1 MMTRLSK
8 GSVINNYK
16 VDELIR
22 KGNITI
28 TYLAEDQDSGKFVII
43 KQFAYQSL
51 DPKQV
56 EKAQELFQRE
66 VEILSQFN
74 HAQIP
79 RLIDIFNLK
88 HQGSFL
94 VIQYIEGET
103 YHELV
108 FEREEKFTESQ
119 VIEFLFDV
127 VKVLR
132 YVHSKGI
139 THRDI
144 SPDNIICGKEDKKP
158 VLIDFGCSTQ
168 PVKQLN
174 SGSAPTRIFK
184 LGYTPPEVQNGNPE
198 YSSDLYSLAVTALV
212 LLTGKRPVELFDI
225 NTDEYKWSEITI
237 SPELQ
242 TIFRK
247 MLQFEPNA
255 RYQTA
260 QEVFTALK
268 SLKSLSSSSS
278 IRKQQTIAHIT
289 SSSLAK
295 NKRLKKRFLWLIL
308 CFVVGL
314 LIGVTK
320 LIPVLFP
327 TPAKMTTGFL
337 YKNMTPEQT
346 EINQLINSQQFY
358 LAISQLEQYRQK
370 NPRNG
375 QALVALENTKI
386 GSKKSIKIA
395 VVAPISDDLDK
406 AEEMI
411 RGLAQA
417 QWEVNAAGGI
427 NGLPIKIIFVDDAK
441 DKNTVKKIAQE
452 VANNQ
457 DILAIIGH
465 LSSDN
470 SMFASE
476 VYQKEKILMISP
488 TATSTNLTGKGEY
501 IKRTVVNDAI
511 AGGTLARYVSQKLQK
526 KSIAI
531 FYNSQNNYSKSLR
544 QSLIN
549 EYMIEKGKI
558 AYEADFSDPNFR
570 AGAMVRQAKT
580 AGSDVIMLAA
590 DSSTLDKALQ
600 VMQANNKRLLLIG
613 GNSLYVNDPI
623 LTIGCSDAQGMI
635 LAVPWNVKNHLNSP
649 YVKTASNLFKAEVS
663 WRSKMSYDAFSAII
677 SALKKTPNPTR
688 QSLQETI
695 SKPDFSAPSGDEEV
709 VKFDRQG
716 DRIKPVELVTV
727 NVNSDRCTFEPINIR

>member
-1 MMTRLSK
+1 MITILGNDSFIK
-8 GSVINNYK
+8 NYQI
-16 VDELIR
+16 VELRR

-28 TYLAEDQDSGKFVII
+28 TYLAKDQDSKEFVII

-51 DPKQV
+51 DPQQV

-66 VEILSQFN
+66 VKSLGRFK
-74 HAQIP
+74 HGQIP
-79 RLIDIFNLK
+79 KLIETFTLHNQDL
-88 HQGSFL
+88 FL

-103 YHELV
+103 YHECV
-108 FEREEKFTESQ
+108 FEIQEKFTELQ
-119 VIEFLFDV
+119 VRQFLLDV
-127 VKVLR
+127 VQVLR
-132 YVHSKGI
+132 YVHSQGI
-139 THRDI
+139 IHRDI
-144 SPDNIICGKEDKKP
+144 SPDNIICDKDNKKP

-168 PVKQLN
+168 PGNQLN
-174 SGSAPTRIFK
+174 SGSSSTRIFK
-184 LGYTPPEVQNGNPE
+184 LGYTPPEVQNGRNPQ

-212 LLTGKRPVELFDI
+212 LLTGQRPEELFDI
-225 NTDEYKWSEITI
+225 NTHEYKWSEITI
-237 SPELQ
+237 SNELKRVL
-242 TIFRK
+242 IK

-260 QEVFTALK
+260 KEVFAALK
-268 SLKSLSSSSS
+268 SL
-278 IRKQQTIAHIT
+278 RTQQTIAHIT
-289 SSSLAK
+289 SSSSAK
-295 NKRLKKRFLWLIL
+295 NKRWKNRFLWLTI

-314 LIGVTK
+314 TGVT
-320 LIPVLFP
+320 LIPFVFP

-337 YKNMTPEQT
+337 YSNMTPEQT

-370 NPRNG
+370 NPRNS
-375 QALVALENTKI
+375 QALIVLENTKI

-427 NGLPIKIIFVDDAK
+427 NGLPIKIILVDDSQ
-441 DKNTVKKIAQE
+441 DQNTVKKIAQE

-470 SMFASE
+470 SIAASE

-501 IKRTVVNDAI
+501 IKRSVVNDAI

-531 FYNSQNNYSKSLR
+531 FYNSQNDYSKSLR

-558 AYEADFSDPNFR
+558 AYEADLSEQNFK
-570 AGAMVRQAKT
+570 AGVMVGQAKT
-580 AGSDVIMLAA
+580 SGADVIMLAA

-623 LTIGCSDAQGMI
+623 LSIGCNDSQGMI

-663 WRSKMSYDAFSAII
+663 WRSKMSYDALSAII

-688 QSLQETI
+688 QSLQQTI
-695 SKPDFSAPSGDEEV
+695 SKSDFSAPSGDQEV

-727 NVNSDRCTFEPINIR
+727 TSKGDMCTFEPIKIR

>member
-1 MMTRLSK
+1 
-8 GSVINNYK
+8 
-16 VDELIR
+16 
-22 KGNITI
+22 
-28 TYLAEDQDSGKFVII
+28 
-43 KQFAYQSL
+43 
-51 DPKQV
+51 
-56 EKAQELFQRE
+56 
-66 VEILSQFN
+66 
-74 HAQIP
+74 
-79 RLIDIFNLK
+79 
-88 HQGSFL
+88 
-94 VIQYIEGET
+94 
-103 YHELV
+103 
-108 FEREEKFTESQ
+108 
-119 VIEFLFDV
+119 
-127 VKVLR
+127 
-132 YVHSKGI
+132 
-139 THRDI
+139 
-144 SPDNIICGKEDKKP
+144 
-158 VLIDFGCSTQ
+158 
-168 PVKQLN
+168 
-174 SGSAPTRIFK
+174 
-184 LGYTPPEVQNGNPE
+184 
-198 YSSDLYSLAVTALV
+198 LAVTALV
-212 LLTGKRPVELFDI
+212 LLTGKRPEELFDL

-237 SPELQ
+237 SAELQ
-242 TIFRK
+242 KILRK
-247 MLQFEPNA
+247 MLQVQINA

-260 QEVFTALK
+260 KEVFAE
-268 SLKSLSSSSS
+268 LKSLSSSSS
-278 IRKQQTIAHIT
+278 SSIRTQQTLAHIT
-289 SSSLAK
+289 SSSSAK
-295 NKRLKKRFLWLIL
+295 NKRWKNRFLWLTP
-308 CFVVGL
+308 CFAVGL
-314 LIGVTK
+314 LIGVTR
-320 LIPVLFP
+320 LIPVVFP
-327 TPAKMTTGFL
+327 PSAKMTTGFL

-346 EINQLINSQQFY
+346 QINQLINSQQFS

-375 QALVALENTKI
+375 QAIIVLENTKI

-427 NGLPIKIIFVDDAK
+427 NGLPIKIILVDDSQ
-441 DKNTVKKIAQE
+441 DQNTVKKIAQA

-457 DILAIIGH
+457 DILGIIGH

-470 SMFASE
+470 SMAASDI
-476 VYQKEKILMISP
+476 YQKEKILMISP
-488 TATSTNLTGKGEY
+488 TATSTNLTGKGDY

-570 AGAMVRQAKT
+570 AGAMVGQAKT

-600 VMQANNKRLLLIG
+600 IMQANSKKLLLIG
-613 GNSLYVNDPI
+613 GNSLYINEHT
-623 LTIGCSDAQGMI
+623 LSIGCGDSQGMI

-663 WRSKMSYDAFSAII
+663 WRSKMSYDALSAII

-688 QSLQETI
+688 QNLQETI

-727 NVNSDRCTFEPINIR
+727 TSKGDMCTFEPIEIR

>member
-1 MMTRLSK
+1 MNTILGN
-8 GSVINNYK
+8 GSFINNHK
-16 VDELIR
+16 VIELIR
-22 KGNITI
+22 IGNIAN
-28 TYLAEDQDSGKFVII
+28 TYLAKDQDSEEFVII
-43 KQFAYQSL
+43 KQFACQSP
-51 DPKQV
+51 DPQQV

-66 VEILSQFN
+66 VKILRRLN
-74 HAQIP
+74 HDQIP
-79 RLIDIFNLK
+79 TLIDTFILHN
-88 HQGSFL
+88 QASFL
-94 VIQYIEGET
+94 VQQHIEGET
-103 YHELV
+103 YHECV
-108 FEREEKFTESQ
+108 FERQEEFTEFQ
-119 VIEFLFDV
+119 VRQFLLDV
-127 VKVLR
+127 LKVLI
-132 YVHSKGI
+132 YVHFQGI

-144 SPDNIICGKEDKKP
+144 SPDNIICRKQDKKP
-158 VLIDFGCSTQ
+158 VLIDFGCSKQ
-168 PVKQLN
+168 PINQLN
-174 SGSAPTRIFK
+174 SGSSSTRIFK
-184 LGYTPPEVQNGNPE
+184 PGYTPPEVQNGNPE

-212 LLTGKRPVELFDI
+212 LLTGKRPEELFDL

-237 SPELQ
+237 SAELQ
-242 TIFRK
+242 KILRK
-247 MLQFEPNA
+247 MLQVQINA

-260 QEVFTALK
+260 KEVFAE
-268 SLKSLSSSSS
+268 LKSLSSSSS
-278 IRKQQTIAHIT
+278 SSIRTQQTLAHIT
-289 SSSLAK
+289 SSSSAK
-295 NKRLKKRFLWLIL
+295 NKRWKNRFLWLTP
-308 CFVVGL
+308 CFAVGL
-314 LIGVTK
+314 LIGVTR
-320 LIPVLFP
+320 LIPVVFP
-327 TPAKMTTGFL
+327 PSAKMTTGFL

-346 EINQLINSQQFY
+346 QINQLINSQQFS

-375 QALVALENTKI
+375 QAIIVLENTKI

-427 NGLPIKIIFVDDAK
+427 NGLPIKITLVDDSQ
-441 DKNTVKKIAQE
+441 DQNTVKKIAQA

-457 DILAIIGH
+457 DILGIIGH

-470 SMFASE
+470 SMAASDI
-476 VYQKEKILMISP
+476 YQKEKILMISP
-488 TATSTNLTGKGEY
+488 TATSTNLTGKGDY

-570 AGAMVRQAKT
+570 AGAMVGQAKT

-600 VMQANNKRLLLIG
+600 IMQANSKKLLLIG
-613 GNSLYVNDPI
+613 GNSLYINEHT
-623 LTIGCSDAQGMI
+623 LSIGCGDSQGMI

-663 WRSKMSYDAFSAII
+663 WRSKMSYDALSAII

-688 QSLQETI
+688 QNLQETI

-727 NVNSDRCTFEPINIR
+727 TSKGDMCTFEPIEIR